1 MNLAVSYSDY
11 LRRIKVFGL
20 EGGVGGGI
28 EDLAFKSDPRYA
40 CASVLECVSNDEAK
54 MYLELISSEYG
65 LSYIHIVDFA
75 RMNDRYG
82 RPKTNTFT
90 YFDKNKGV
98 GGSWVVISAS
108 PTSLRY
114 IYHAL
119 VILDHYMGVGG
130 SGGII
135 EVGCGYGGLFLAICY
150 FSKILGV
157 RLGEYT
163 MIDLPGVV
171 DLIRKYL
178 LAHPL
183 LTFGVSYRVL
193 EMCPTGYCGGGLFGD
208 GCFFISN
215 GFFTEMDEVYRKQL
229 FASGGIVKHGFI
241 VWQTVF
247 GVSID
252 SVGQYLDKG
261 VFPDVVV
268 EERPQMACANY
279 FVRF

>member
-11 LRRIKVFGL
+11 LRKIKGD
-20 EGGVGGGI
+20 GI
-28 EDLAFKSDPRYA
+28 EDMVFKSER
-40 CASVLECVSNDEAK
+40 VSNDEAK
-54 MYLELISSEYG
+54 RYLELISSEYG

-108 PTSLRY
+108 PTSLSY

-119 VILDHYMGVGG
+119 VILDQYMGVGEG
-130 SGGII
+130 TGII

-150 FSKILGV
+150 FSKILGI

-163 MIDLPGVV
+163 MIDLPDVV

-193 EMCPTGYCGGGLFGD
+193 EMCPTGYYGLDGGQ
-208 GCFFISN
+208 FFISN
-215 GFFTEMDEVYRKQL
+215 DCFTEMDEEYRKQYAAGL
-229 FASGGIVKHGFI
+229 FESGIVKHGFI
-241 VWQTVF
+241 NWQTVF

-252 SVGQYLDKG
+252 SVGHYLDEC

-268 EERPQMACANY
+268 EERPQMSCANFPNY

>member
-11 LRRIKVFGL
+11 LNRIKGSGF
-20 EGGVGGGI
+20 
-28 EDLAFKSDPRYA
+28 EDLAFKSDARSA
-40 CASVLECVSNDEAK
+40 CASVLECVSVDCGK
-54 MYLELISSEYG
+54 KYLELISLEYG

-119 VILDHYMGVGG
+119 LILDHYRGVGG
-130 SGGII
+130 GGGGGGII

-150 FSKILGV
+150 FSKILGIC
-157 RLGEYT
+157 LGEYT
-163 MIDLPGVV
+163 MIDLSCVV

-178 LAHPL
+178 LVHPL

-193 EMCPTGYCGGGLFGD
+193 EMGPTGYCGGGGGGGD
-208 GCFFISN
+208 DCFFISN
-215 GFFTEMDEVYRKQL
+215 GFFMEMDEVYRKQL
-229 FASGGIVKHGFI
+229 FESGGGGDGGIVKHGFI
-241 VWQTVF
+241 V
-247 GVSID
+247 SNH
-252 SVGQYLDKG
+252 SVRQYFDGGL
-261 VFPDVVV
+261 FCDVVV
-268 EERPQMACANY
+268 EEERPQIACADFPNY